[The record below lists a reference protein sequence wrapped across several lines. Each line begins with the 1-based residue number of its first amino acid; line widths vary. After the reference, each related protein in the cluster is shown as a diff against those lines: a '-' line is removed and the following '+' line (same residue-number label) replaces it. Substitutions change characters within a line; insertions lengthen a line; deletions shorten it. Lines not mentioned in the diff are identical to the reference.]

1 MYVSRDILKH
11 NWKLPSD
18 EVYVL
23 GTGPNGKEH
32 YKRIPADAWVIGV
45 NQAIELWPIVPM
57 FLWLCADG
65 TLPKQEWFIQNVG
78 TFIRVEWPLEDSKN
92 PTPCFDSGV
101 LLNAYPDVP
110 YYFTH
115 GRTLRASPAFALE
128 EGVLRSGGSISSE
141 AVQLAYWLGA
151 KRIVLVGVDMAGKT
165 YFDDTTNLNP
175 RLLPD
180 GKSKHLRIM
189 NGLCTWLRAR
199 GTEVVSLSPTA
210 LQVKII

>member
-1 MYVSRDILKH
+1 MSRDILKH

-18 EVYVL
+18 TVYIF
-23 GTGPNGKEH
+23 GTGPNGKDH
-32 YKRIPADAWVIGV
+32 YGRVPANSWIIGV
-45 NQAIELWPIVPM
+45 NKAINLQEPISI
-57 FLWLCADG
+57 WLCADG
-65 TLPKQEWFIQNVG
+65 TLPKQEWFTKSAEYVISQK
-78 TFIRVEWPLEDSKN
+78 FILDDHHR
-92 PTPCFDSGV
+92 PTPCFDAGT
-101 LLNAYPDVP
+101 LLKAYPNVP
-110 YYFTH
+110 YYIIH
-115 GRTLRASPAFALE
+115 GHTLRESPPFAPE
-128 EGVLRSGGSISSE
+128 EGVLRSGGSIS
-141 AVQLAYWLGA
+141 AQAIQLAYWLGA

-210 LQVKII
+210 LNVKVI